1 MPALASLRLESVDY
15 LEYDPL
21 ALGALTAL
29 TFLHLGR
36 LLLDS
41 RAEVAADVL
50 RNSPVCLRSL
60 ELGVDPALPA
70 EGQLRLWQVCECV
83 YVCWGWGWGGWGAL
97 QQRGGCFWLCPP
109 CALCREVHHVR
120 CITFFSTTFHCH
132 AHSIPQCLPPPQ
144 RLQCKVP
151 RHVEVEV
158 LASSS

>member
-36 LLLDS
+36 LLLGS

-50 RNSPVCLRSL
+50 RDSPVCLRSL

-83 YVCWGWGWGGWGAL
+83 YVCVGGGGGGVGGAAAA
-97 QQRGGCFWLCPP
+97 RGLSLVVP
-109 CALCREVHHVR
+109 ALC
-120 CITFFSTTFHCH
+120 T
-132 AHSIPQCLPPPQ
+132 LP
-144 RLQCKVP
+144 
-151 RHVEVEV
+151 
-158 LASSS
+158 